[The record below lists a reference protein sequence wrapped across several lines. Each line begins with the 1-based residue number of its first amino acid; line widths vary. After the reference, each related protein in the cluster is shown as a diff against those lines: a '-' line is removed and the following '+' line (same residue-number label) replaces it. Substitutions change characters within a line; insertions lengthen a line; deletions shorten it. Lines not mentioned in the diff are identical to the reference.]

1 MQEVIL
7 KKVMFGGYDCAD
19 VMNHI
24 NALQIKLNRAKKDAE
39 KLASLR
45 AETERLRSEIAE
57 KDIEI
62 SELSR
67 EISEREEDVKK
78 NQPTKRFLRQAEEC
92 SENYIESAR
101 FFGNSV
107 KDMTSEQIEDAKE
120 NIAAV
125 QEYLD
130 SVSMLLGETFSSL
143 SDLKKEYRSISK
155 SYKEIL
161 SRTTAAE
168 KKEKKTAPKKT
179 EAKKTSQKPVEKKS
193 ARKSA
198 KSDTSEALELIR
210 RTEEKYN
217 NI

>member
-1 MQEVIL
+1 
-7 KKVMFGGYDCAD
+7 
-19 VMNHI
+19 
-24 NALQIKLNRAKKDAE
+24 
-39 KLASLR
+39 
-45 AETERLRSEIAE
+45 
-57 KDIEI
+57 
-62 SELSR
+62 
-67 EISEREEDVKK
+67 
-78 NQPTKRFLRQAEEC
+78 
-92 SENYIESAR
+92 
-101 FFGNSV
+101 
-107 KDMTSEQIEDAKE
+107 MTSEQIEDAKE

-130 SVSMLLGETFSSL
+130 SISMLLGETFSSL

-179 EAKKTSQKPVEKKS
+179 EAQKTVEKKS

-198 KSDTSEALELIR
+198 KSDNSEALELIR

>member
-39 KLASLR
+39 KLESLR
-45 AETERLRSEIAE
+45 AETERLRLEIE
-57 KDIEI
+57 KKDIEI

-107 KDMTSEQIEDAKE
+107 KDMTSEQIEDAKD

-161 SRTTAAE
+161 SGTTAAE

-179 EAKKTSQKPVEKKS
+179 EAKKTSQKTVEKKS

-198 KSDTSEALELIR
+198 KSDNSEALELIR

>member
-39 KLASLR
+39 KLESLR

-179 EAKKTSQKPVEKKS
+179 SQKTVEKKS

-198 KSDTSEALELIR
+198 KSDNSEALELIR

>member
-39 KLASLR
+39 KLEALR
-45 AETERLRSEIAE
+45 AETERLRAEIAE

-78 NQPTKRFLRQAEEC
+78 NQPTKRVLRQAEEC

-130 SVSMLLGETFSSL
+130 SVSMLLGETISSL

-161 SRTTAAE
+161 SRTTASE
-168 KKEKKTAPKKT
+168 KKEKKTAPKKN
-179 EAKKTSQKPVEKKS
+179 EAKKTSQKTVEKKS

-198 KSDTSEALELIR
+198 KSDNSEALELIR

>member
-24 NALQIKLNRAKKDAE
+24 NALQIKLNRAKKDSE
-39 KLASLR
+39 KLDSLR
-45 AETERLRSEIAE
+45 AEAERLRSEIAE

-67 EISEREEDVKK
+67 EISEHEEDIKK
-78 NQPTKRFLRQAEEC
+78 NQPSKFFLRQAEEC
-92 SENYIESAR
+92 SDNYIESAR

-130 SVSMLLGETFSSL
+130 SVSMLLSETFSSL
-143 SDLKKEYRSISK
+143 SDLKKEYRSINK

-161 SRTTAAE
+161 SKTSAAE

-179 EAKKTSQKPVEKKS
+179 SAKKTSQKSAEKKS
-193 ARKSA
+193 SRKSA
-198 KSDTSEALELIR
+198 KSDNSEALELIR

>member
-39 KLASLR
+39 KLESLR

-130 SVSMLLGETFSSL
+130 SVSMLLGETISSL

-198 KSDTSEALELIR
+198 KSDNSEALELIR

>member
-39 KLASLR
+39 KLESLR

-130 SVSMLLGETFSSL
+130 SISMLLGETFSSL

-161 SRTTAAE
+161 NRTTAAE
-168 KKEKKTAPKKT
+168 KKEKKTAPKKN

-198 KSDTSEALELIR
+198 KSDNSEALELIR

>member
-39 KLASLR
+39 KLESLR

-130 SVSMLLGETFSSL
+130 SVSMLLGETISSL

-161 SRTTAAE
+161 RRTTAAE
-168 KKEKKTAPKKT
+168 KKEKKTAPKKN

-198 KSDTSEALELIR
+198 KSDNSEALELIR

>member
-39 KLASLR
+39 KLEALR

-67 EISEREEDVKK
+67 GISEREEDVKK

-130 SVSMLLGETFSSL
+130 SVSMLLGETISSL

-198 KSDTSEALELIR
+198 KSDNSEALELIR

>member
-39 KLASLR
+39 KLESLR

-92 SENYIESAR
+92 SDNYIESAR

-130 SVSMLLGETFSSL
+130 SVSMLLGETLSSL

-161 SRTTAAE
+161 SRTTATE
-168 KKEKKTAPKKT
+168 KKEKKTVPKKT

-198 KSDTSEALELIR
+198 KSDNSEALELIR